1 VDAVKGGMQVDGTD
15 YPVWNHVAVFAP
27 VPAYVLAVK
36 CAALGLEEGE
46 SALDDV
52 RYVLRAMNIRSADEA
67 MDTVQQYF
75 VERQLPPGT
84 RGTVEALV
92 GS

>member
-1 VDAVKGGMQVDGTD
+1 
-15 YPVWNHVAVFAP
+15 
-27 VPAYVLAVK
+27 
-36 CAALGLEEGE
+36 
-46 SALDDV
+46 
-52 RYVLRAMNIRSADEA
+52 MNIRSADEA